1 MVSLCFGE
9 EDSMIPVSLM
19 TYAGKLLPNGVPFST
34 FLGFRATEKVWIS

>member
-9 EDSMIPVSLM
+9 EDSMIPVSSM

-34 FLGFRATEKVWIS
+34 FLGFRVTEKVSMS